1 MHRQISGGE
10 VGKVEKEEIQET
22 ERLINNNIKKRLE
35 QQRDNGRE
43 IYLLSL
49 ALKELNQLELERLD

>member
-1 MHRQISGGE
+1 MD
-10 VGKVEKEEIQET
+10 KKEIQET

-49 ALKELNQLELERLD
+49 ALKELNQLEPERLD